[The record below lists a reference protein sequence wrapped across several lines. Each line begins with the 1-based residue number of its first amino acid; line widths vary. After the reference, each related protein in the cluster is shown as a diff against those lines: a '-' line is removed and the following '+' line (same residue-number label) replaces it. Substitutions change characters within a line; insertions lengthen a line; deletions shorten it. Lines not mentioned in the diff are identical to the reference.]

1 MSAAS
6 KQQQTDHWLQPEVTE
21 LQQQLPNA
29 SSPTP
34 PAATAATVDASAEE
48 RAVSEAPVLPRPR
61 PTPGRDETVTQT
73 TGPLIERPN
82 ASEAEG
88 VEDITR
94 VLREEICL
102 LDHAPGSAL
111 SENAIAKRFDTSR
124 SVIKRVFYGLE
135 ADGLVE
141 SIAGVG
147 TIVTSIDLV
156 YLQQVYALRFKLT
169 ELVADFS
176 AGRVTDENLEL
187 MANLADATD
196 ALRGNPDYRE
206 LARLYMYFAQEFGR
220 AIGNR
225 PFLEIMD
232 RLFYQTSRVYLQV
245 LPDMDWEQEVDITVQ
260 EMRDIRDAME
270 AKDMSEVARIRRY
283 HMAWNLRRFNH
294 YLSSAIFDVDP
305 VEEFEFDA

>member
-1 MSAAS
+1 MN
-6 KQQQTDHWLQPEVTE
+6 H
-21 LQQQLPNA
+21 QLPGSPYPLAAHPAGPVMGGSGGVSLPTDRRSA
-29 SSPTP
+29 SR
-34 PAATAATVDASAEE
+34 E
-48 RAVSEAPVLPRPR
+48 RPR
-61 PTPGRDETVTQT
+61 TAPGRDGSVTDSI
-73 TGPLIERPN
+73 PVIEKPK

-88 VEDITR
+88 VDAITR

-102 LDHAPGSAL
+102 LDHAPGTAL
-111 SENAIAKRFDTSR
+111 SENGMAKRFDTSR
-124 SVIKRVFYGLE
+124 TVIKRVFYALE
-135 ADGLVE
+135 HDGLVE

-147 TIVTSIDLV
+147 TIVTNVDLV

-176 AGRVTDENLEL
+176 AGRVTEDNLER
-187 MANLADATD
+187 MNELALATD
-196 ALRGNPDYRE
+196 ALRDTYDDRE

-245 LPDMDWEQEVDITVQ
+245 LPDMDWEQEVDIAVQ
-260 EMRDIRDAME
+260 EMRDIRNAME
-270 AKDMSEVARIRRY
+270 ARDMQEVARIRRY

-305 VEEFEFDA
+305 VTEFEFEGA

>member
-1 MSAAS
+1 MDMQRTSIETPRGRQFELMASARTVEPPS
-6 KQQQTDHWLQPEVTE
+6 
-21 LQQQLPNA
+21 LPA
-29 SSPTP
+29 AGDPGGFGP
-34 PAATAATVDASAEE
+34 PAAD
-48 RAVSEAPVLPRPR
+48 EA
-61 PTPGRDETVTQT
+61 
-73 TGPLIERPN
+73 N
-82 ASEAEG
+82 G
-88 VEDITR
+88 VEDIR
-94 VLREEICL
+94 AVLREEICL

-111 SENAIAKRFDTSR
+111 SENAMAKRFDTSR
-124 SVIKRVFYGLE
+124 TVIKRVFYGLE
-135 ADGLVE
+135 YDGLVE

-176 AGRVTDENLEL
+176 AGRVTEEHLERMRQL
-187 MANLADATD
+187 ANAAE
-196 ALRGNPDYRE
+196 ALRGAYDYRE
-206 LARLYMYFAQEFGR
+206 LARLYMYFAQEFGQ

-245 LPDMDWEQEVDITVQ
+245 LPDMEWEQEVDIAVQ
-260 EMRDIRDAME
+260 EMRDIAAAME
-270 AKDMSEVARIRRY
+270 AKDMAQVARIRRY

-305 VEEFEFDA
+305 TQEFEFEA